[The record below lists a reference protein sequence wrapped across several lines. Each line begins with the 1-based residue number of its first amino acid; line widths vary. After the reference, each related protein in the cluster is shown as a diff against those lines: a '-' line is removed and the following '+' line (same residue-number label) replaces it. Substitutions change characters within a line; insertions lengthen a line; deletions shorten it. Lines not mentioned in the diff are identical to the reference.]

1 MRLKDLSGDQKLQL
15 KQDILTRRMDENG
28 ESPSYGE
35 LADADDLV
43 SDKELEDEFGGTE
56 FVPEDGKV
64 VIAVKVINE
73 VLGGGLWRPSELRF
87 FKSDKSAKEKK

>member
-15 KQDILTRRMDENG
+15 KQDILTRRMDEKG

-43 SDKELEDEFGGTE
+43 SDKELEDEFSDTE
-56 FVPEDGKV
+56 FVPED
-64 VIAVKVINE
+64 
-73 VLGGGLWRPSELRF
+73 F
-87 FKSDKSAKEKK
+87 M